1 MKCGLNSHLWL
12 LRDTLGYERPSPG
25 TVFEL
30 HSQPVGRIVCGEH
43 SPRSEGGK
51 EKRRARYQSFRYNS
65 NEPLDVI
72 EGTSLEP
79 RTGSCGV
86 FRVHEDRKMD
96 GDRARLLRAA
106 RRLVIKVGT
115 GTVTGTEGEF
125 CHARVEPIVR
135 SIAALRQAGRQVVL
149 VSSGAVGLGRG
160 WLGLH
165 PSRLDDLVT
174 KQACAAVGQNL
185 LMDAYKDLFAAWD
198 IKIAQVLL
206 TEEDFTNWRR
216 YSNLRETM
224 ERLIGFGVVPI
235 VNENDTVSTA
245 ELESVAP
252 GSRTPAFSD
261 NDRLAALVM
270 SGLEADA
277 LVLLTNVGGLLR
289 QEPNGTA
296 DRSPDGAES
305 PEPEVIPLVDK
316 ITPQVKALAAGPSS
330 SGRGGMRTKLEA
342 AEIAMN
348 CGGIA
353 VIADGNS
360 PDTLSRVFAGD
371 PVGTAFLPAKRMRGK
386 RRWIAYA
393 ADVRGRVVVDAGAH
407 RAITQGKASLLAS
420 GIVRVENHFA
430 PMDVVSIVDSDG
442 HEFARGIANCASR
455 EAEKFSGKKRL
466 RGGKEV
472 PAPPVLVTRDNIVLM
487 QKS

>member
-1 MKCGLNSHLWL
+1 MVFRLQHDHKMDAEKGGL
-12 LRDTLGYERPSPG
+12 LRS
-25 TVFEL
+25 
-30 HSQPVGRIVCGEH
+30 
-43 SPRSEGGK
+43 
-51 EKRRARYQSFRYNS
+51 
-65 NEPLDVI
+65 
-72 EGTSLEP
+72 
-79 RTGSCGV
+79 
-86 FRVHEDRKMD
+86 
-96 GDRARLLRAA
+96 A

-115 GTVTGTEGEF
+115 ATVTEAEGNLCLE
-125 CHARVEPIVR
+125 RVEPIVR
-135 SIAALRQAGRQVVL
+135 SIAALMKTGRQVVL

-165 PSRLDDLVT
+165 RSRLDDLVT
-174 KQACAAVGQNL
+174 KQACAAVGQSL
-185 LMDAYKDLFAAWD
+185 LMDAYKHLFAAWGV
-198 IKIAQVLL
+198 KIAQVLL

-216 YSNLRETM
+216 YSNLQATM
-224 ERLIGFGVVPI
+224 ERLLGFGILPI

-277 LVLLTNVGGLLR
+277 LVLLTNVDGLLE
-289 QEPNGTA
+289 QESSGQ
-296 DRSPDGAES
+296 
-305 PEPEVIPLVDK
+305 VIPLVAE
-316 ITPQVKALAAGPSS
+316 ITPELKALGAGPSA

-348 CGGIA
+348 CGGTA
-353 VIADGNS
+353 VIANGNN
-360 PDTLSRVFAGD
+360 PDTLDKIFAGEKI
-371 PVGTAFLPAKRMRGK
+371 GTAFLPVKRMRGK

-420 GIVRVENHFA
+420 GIVRVENQFA
-430 PMDVVSIVDSDG
+430 SMDVVSIVDSDG
-442 HEFARGIANCASR
+442 HEFARGIANCASA
-455 EAEKFSGKKRL
+455 EAEKFLGRRSSRVGSL
-466 RGGKEV
+466 T
-472 PAPPVLVTRDNIVLM
+472 APSPVLVTRDNIVLL